1 MSTRSSS
8 TPFTRRDFVRAVA
21 AGGGTVA
28 FGGTLLSCAGDIVA
42 PHDHHSSPPDFAKG
56 GAGGGT
62 TTRTALRIPATVTPT
77 GDFPLT
83 AAPGPVEIV
92 PGKTTPAWLYNGQFP
107 GPTLQARKG
116 SQASVRF
123 TNGLPQPSITHWH
136 GMVVSHENDG
146 HPMMA
151 VAPGG
156 TYERGYAFA
165 IDQRAALNWYHPHP
179 HMRTGEQVYRGL
191 AGAFIVRDEVDTG
204 TAANP
209 LGLPSGAYEVPLII
223 RDVSIDSGGGLQ
235 FSGKS
240 SGFWGKTPLVNG
252 TLNPYLTV
260 DPAVYRFRV
269 LNGCN
274 ARVLRLALADGAPFT
289 LIGNDGGLLD
299 RTYVLSEITLSPGE
313 RADLIVDFRALAAR
327 GTAML
332 RDLDAGW
339 ALLEFR
345 GSGVNGGGTVPTGT
359 LSTIVPLGAWARTRT
374 FSFDGMT
381 RINGKVYDMD
391 AVEFT
396 VPFGQTEKWVFR
408 TSGNGPHPVHIH
420 GASFQVVSRTGGRGR
435 TYDWEKG
442 WKDTVLLNDGETIE
456 VLIRF
461 EGHRGLYVMHCHQL
475 AHEDAGMMA
484 NFEVV

>member
-1 MSTRSSS
+1 MSDRSSF
-8 TPFTRRDFVRAVA
+8 TPLTRRHFVRIVATGGGAVA
-21 AGGGTVA
+21 L
-28 FGGTLLSCAGDIVA
+28 GGTLANCTGDVVS
-42 PHDHHSSPPDFAKG
+42 PVHDHAMPPDLARGGPGG
-56 GAGGGT
+56 GASA
-62 TTRTALRIPATVTPT
+62 RSALRIPATVTPS
-77 GDFPLT
+77 GNYPLT
-83 AAPGPVEIV
+83 AAPAGVEIV
-92 PGKTTPAWLYNGQFP
+92 TGKTTQAWLYNGQFP
-107 GPTLQARKG
+107 GPTLEARKG
-116 SQASVRF
+116 TLASLRF
-123 TNGLPQPSITHWH
+123 TNGLAQPSITHWH
-136 GMVVSHENDG
+136 GMVVNHDNDG

-151 VAPGG
+151 VAQAG
-156 TYERGYAFA
+156 TYDYAFA
-165 IDQRAALNWYHPHP
+165 IAQRAALNWYHPHP
-179 HMRTGEQVYRGL
+179 HMLTGEQVYRGL

-204 TAANP
+204 TATNA
-209 LGLPSGAYEVPLII
+209 LGLPSGDYEVPLII
-223 RDVSIDSGGGLQ
+223 RDVSLDSGGALQ

-252 TLNPYLTV
+252 TLNPYLEV
-260 DPAVYRFRV
+260 DRAVYRFRV

-274 ARVLRLALADGAPFT
+274 ARVLRLAFADGASFT

-299 RTYVLSEITLSPGE
+299 KAYTVAEITLSPGE
-313 RADLIVDFRALAAR
+313 RADLIVDLRALATG

-339 ALLEFR
+339 ALLELR
-345 GSGVNGGGTVPTGT
+345 GSGVNAGGTVPAGT
-359 LSTIVPLGAWARTRT
+359 LSTIASLGASVRTRT

-396 VPFGQTEKWVFR
+396 VPFGQTERWVFR
-408 TSGNGPHPVHIH
+408 TSGNGPHPVHVH
-420 GASFQVVSRTGGRGR
+420 GASFQVQSRSGGRGR
-435 TYDWEKG
+435 TYDWENG
-442 WKDTVLLNDGETIE
+442 WKDTVLLHDGETVE